1 MVVKATGI
9 VVSAGLAATGALH
22 AVWMRS
28 PWPLASRAE
37 FADAVVGVGEERAPT
52 PAMCAGVAG
61 LLGVA
66 AALVGA
72 RAGALP
78 AVGPAWS
85 AKAGSAV
92 ASGVLLARGLGGPV
106 LYGSGRIA
114 RTERF
119 VRLDRRYYSP
129 LCVALGAGAAL
140 VAVRGRGGS
149 A

>member
-1 MVVKATGI
+1 MVVKATG
-9 VVSAGLAATGALH
+9 VAVSAALAATGVLH

-28 PWPLASRAE
+28 PWPLGSRAE
-37 FADAVVGVGEERAPT
+37 FADAVIGVGEEHVPT

-66 AALVGA
+66 AAAVGA
-72 RAGALP
+72 RAGVLP
-78 AVGPAWS
+78 AVGPAWL
-85 AKAGSAV
+85 AKAGSVTTAG
-92 ASGVLLARGLGGPV
+92 ALLARGVGGPV
-106 LYGSGRIA
+106 LFGSGRIA
-114 RTERF
+114 RSERF

-140 VAVRGRGGS
+140 VAARGRGGS